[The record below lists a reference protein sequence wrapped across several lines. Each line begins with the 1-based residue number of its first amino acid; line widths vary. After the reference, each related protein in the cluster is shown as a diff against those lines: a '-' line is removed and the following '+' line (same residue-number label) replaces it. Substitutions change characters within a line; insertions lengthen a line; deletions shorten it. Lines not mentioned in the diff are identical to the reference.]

1 MICTTPRN
9 HRRTPTCTRRP
20 SRSHATR
27 RRLARGFTLLE
38 VIVAVT
44 IIAILAALLVPNVL
58 GFIGS
63 SKVRVSKAGVN
74 ALAQQVRLYCADHEM
89 SKPDKNLDLAM
100 LLDGTKPY
108 LNNPG
113 DLLDPW
119 GSPYV
124 LVVPG
129 QVNYDF
135 DIVSYGADGQP
146 GGEGEDADI
155 VSGAKYGGGRTQDS
169 GLRTHDSGLRT

>member
-1 MICTTPRN
+1 MPRT
-9 HRRTPTCTRRP
+9 HP
-20 SRSHATR
+20 RS
-27 RRLARGFTLLE
+27 RRLARSTARHRGLARAFTLLE

-89 SKPDKNLDLAM
+89 SKPDKNFELAM
-100 LLDGTKPY
+100 LLDGAKPY
-108 LNNPG
+108 LNNAQ

-135 DIVSYGADGQP
+135 DIVSFGADGQP

-155 VSGAKYGGGRTQDS
+155 VSGAK
-169 GLRTHDSGLRT
+169 

>member
-1 MICTTPRN
+1 MQRRTSTDRFRRSTPR
-9 HRRTPTCTRRP
+9 T
-20 SRSHATR
+20 SRALR
-27 RRLARGFTLLE
+27 QGFTLLE

-63 SKVRVSKAGVN
+63 SKMRVAKAGVN
-74 ALAQQVRLYCADHEM
+74 ALSQQVRLYCADHEM
-89 SKPDKNLDLAM
+89 SKPDRNFDLTM
-100 LLDGTKPY
+100 LLEGSKPY
-108 LNNPG
+108 LNNDQ

-119 GSPYV
+119 GNPFV

-129 QVNYDF
+129 QVNFDF
-135 DIVSYGADGQP
+135 DIVSYGADGAP

-155 VSGAKYGGGRTQDS
+155 ISGAK
-169 GLRTHDSGLRT
+169 